1 MVFSLDGWTHFGFKA
16 GIILDCLLF
25 SGNPPLIMQYRTFG
39 EQIAHTTRR
48 VIKFTILLA
57 AIGAVIFLCLA
68 HWGVYDEGVR
78 AGTVLRIS
86 KKGMIFKTYEG
97 QLNVQTFGAIKG
109 ANPIMEAFDFSV
121 SAADEDVVKTLQ
133 QVSLS
138 GERVNLHYVARYAA
152 FPWRGDTKYF
162 ITKVERVE
170 Q

>member
-1 MVFSLDGWTHFGFKA
+1 MH
-16 GIILDCLLF
+16 
-25 SGNPPLIMQYRTFG
+25 YRTFG
-39 EQIAHTTRR
+39 DQVAQTTRR
-48 VIKFTILLA
+48 VIKIILVSVIILA
-57 AIGAVIFLCLA
+57 TTFLCLSY
-68 HWGVYDEGVR
+68 WGVYDEGVR

-97 QLNVQTFGAIKG
+97 QLNVQTFGAIRG

-121 SAADEDVVKTLQ
+121 SSLDTAVINDLQ

-162 ITKVERVE
+162 ITKVERVR

>member
-1 MVFSLDGWTHFGFKA
+1 
-16 GIILDCLLF
+16 
-25 SGNPPLIMQYRTFG
+25 MQYQTFG
-39 EQIAHTTRR
+39 NQVARTTRR
-48 VIKFTILLA
+48 VIKFILVSAIILA
-57 AIGAVIFLCLA
+57 IAFLCLSY
-68 HWGVYDEGVR
+68 WGVYDEGVR

-109 ANPIMEAFDFSV
+109 ASPIMEAFDFSV
-121 SAADEDVVKTLQ
+121 SPTDHQVIEDLQ
-133 QVSLS
+133 HVALS